1 MKEDILEQL
10 VEDWYV
16 TNEGW
21 FVKHNIKYRPD
32 VNHKDYDS
40 KKDSVHSDID
50 ILAFSAREEAPNNVH
65 AISCKSWQAGLDLK
79 NLFGIIDREATYN
92 DKSKAGFQKREE
104 WKRFRELV
112 SDKWIGAFV
121 DKIEKETGQR
131 DFIYIIAV
139 TKIKDDRDGYLSK
152 ILDNKKIKKRFENHK
167 SKIKVKIVEL
177 KEIIERTLKRVEK
190 KETTALEM
198 TEVGR
203 FVQLLKAANIDIK

>member
-16 TNEGW
+16 TSEGW

-32 VNHKDYDS
+32 VNHNDYDS

-50 ILAFSAREEAPNNVH
+50 ILAFSAKEKKSNNVH
-65 AISCKSWQAGLDLK
+65 VISCKSWQAGLDLK
-79 NLFGIIDREATYN
+79 NLFEIINQEATYN
-92 DKSKAGFQKREE
+92 DKSKGGFQKREG
-104 WKRFRELV
+104 WKGFRELV
-112 SDKWIGAFV
+112 SDKWISAFIN
-121 DKIEKETGQR
+121 KIEKETGQR
-131 DFIYIIAV
+131 NFIYRIAV
-139 TKIKDDRDGYLSK
+139 TKIKEDRNDYLSK
-152 ILDNKKIKKRFENHK
+152 ILDNKKIKERFKKHNSE
-167 SKIKVKIVEL
+167 IKV
-177 KEIIERTLKRVEK
+177 EIIELKKIIEETLKRVEK